1 MERNFLNDMNEGLG
15 LLEELTT
22 KISGVVDQINA
33 GVEDINTSDDLFTRL
48 SGAMAVE
55 IGLCEVQKSC
65 RAFDAKFK
73 KLQKERDKA

>member
-1 MERNFLNDMNEGLG
+1 MERNLLNDMSEGLG

-33 GVEDINTSDDLFTRL
+33 GVEGINTSDDLFTRL

-65 RAFDAKFK
+65 RAFDAKLK
-73 KLQKERDKA
+73 KLQKERDKT